1 MKYHFSIL
9 FFFIGI
15 YFNAYTQSNPDNI
28 IDSLLLQLKT
38 ARYDTAKI
46 NLWNELAY
54 QYGQTDLKTSLAYA
68 SKALALSEKIKW
80 ETGIAISARYK
91 GNCYLEMGDRKNAL
105 PLFTLSVKKSEA
117 INDIE
122 GIVLGY
128 YNLGNIYQ
136 HEGKFVEAGE
146 NYFKGMKVAEKHQQE
161 GLTAQGNYYASVL
174 FANQNDYKKSNDY
187 ATKALITAKKLKD
200 LLYEGLLLE
209 VIGYNYIKQQ
219 ERPKAITTFQEAI
232 KVYEATHNSLGK
244 AKMYAQLVEC
254 YPEEPARQL
263 YYLDISDSIWNS
275 IGSTNAIN
283 AVNNIANRG
292 LIYYSLLTN
301 PGKKPDSL
309 KLTTAE
315 LMILSE
321 KYLKKGIE
329 LCEQQ
334 GYRDVLIQHY
344 KSYAEILAGN
354 NDYKGALTNY
364 KKYDE
369 LKDSVFSQENKK
381 KIAAIESQ
389 RKIEAKDQQIRINE
403 LALTNERRTRWALIS
418 VTGLLLVIGVLLFYQ
433 SRTRR
438 KTNTTLMILNNEL
451 DEANKV
457 KTKFFGILSHDLRSP
472 VSQLISFLHL
482 QKEAPELF
490 NKEETLKHQQK
501 LTDTAEN
508 LLENMENLLLWS
520 KSQMEQFAPQKKQV
534 EAAALFTYIQ
544 QQFEGKSNIAFT
556 FIDNEKLTIKTDE
569 DYIKTIM
576 LNLTTNAVK
585 AVAAT
590 ATPLIEWKAYKNN
603 GQVVLSITDNGPGI
617 ASDRQKTL
625 FNEATAVNSKTG
637 FGLHIVR
644 DLAQAI
650 NCGIKVNSKTGKGTT
665 VSLLMELCIH
675 H

>member
-1 MKYHFSIL
+1 MKYIIAFGFIFLSIVTV
-9 FFFIGI
+9 
-15 YFNAYTQSNPDNI
+15 AQQHTQKV
-28 IDSLLLQLKT
+28 IDSLQQQLQT
-38 ARYDTAKI
+38 VQNDTAKI

-54 QYGQTDLKTSLAYA
+54 QYSQTDLKTGLEYA
-68 SKALALSEKIKW
+68 SKALALSQKIKW
-80 ETGIAISARYK
+80 KEGIAISARYK
-91 GNCYLEMGDRKNAL
+91 GNFYLEMGDRKNAL
-105 PLFTLSVKKSEA
+105 PLFTLSVKQSEA

-146 NYFKGMKVAEKHQQE
+146 NYFKGIKVAEKNKAE

-174 FANQNDYKKSNDY
+174 FANQNDHKKSNEY
-187 ATKALITAKKLKD
+187 ASKALATAKKLKD

-219 ERPKAITTFQEAI
+219 DRPKAMTSFQEAI
-232 KVYEATHNSLGK
+232 KVYEITNNSLGK

-254 YPEEPARQL
+254 YPEEPATQL

-275 IGSTNAIN
+275 IGSTNTIN

-292 LIYYSLLTN
+292 LIYYSLLNN
-301 PGKKPDSL
+301 PQKKPDSL

-315 LMILSE
+315 LVILSE

-334 GYRDVLIQHY
+334 GYRDILMQHY
-344 KSYAEILAGN
+344 KSYAEILAKN

-369 LKDSVFSQENKK
+369 LKDSVFSQENKN

-389 RKIEAKDQQIRINE
+389 RKIEAKDQQIHINE
-403 LALTNERRTRWALIS
+403 LALTNEKRTRWALIS
-418 VTGLLLVIGVLLFYQ
+418 VTGLLLIIGLLLFYQ
-433 SRTRR
+433 SHTRR
-438 KTNTTLMILNNEL
+438 KTNTTLMALNSEL
-451 DEANKV
+451 DKANSV

-472 VSQLISFLHL
+472 VSNVISFLHI
-482 QKEAPELF
+482 QKEAPGLL
-490 NKEETLKHQQK
+490 NKEETQKHQQK
-501 LTDTAEN
+501 LTDAVEN

-520 KSQMEQFAPQKKQV
+520 KSQMKQFTPHKKTV
-534 EAAALFTYIQ
+534 IVSDLFSYIQ
-544 QQFEGKSNIAFT
+544 KQFSETNNVNFT
-556 FIDNEKLTIKTDE
+556 FTDNEKLTINTDE

-585 AVAAT
+585 ALATT
-590 ATPLIEWKAYKNN
+590 ATPIIEWKTYKNN
-603 GQVVLSITDNGPGI
+603 EQIVLSITDNGPGI
-617 ASDRQKTL
+617 AADRQKML
-625 FNEATAVNSKTG
+625 FNEETAINSKTG

-650 NCGIKVNSKTGKGTT
+650 HCSVNIESIAGKGTT
-665 VSLLMELCIH
+665 VNLMV
-675 H
+675 